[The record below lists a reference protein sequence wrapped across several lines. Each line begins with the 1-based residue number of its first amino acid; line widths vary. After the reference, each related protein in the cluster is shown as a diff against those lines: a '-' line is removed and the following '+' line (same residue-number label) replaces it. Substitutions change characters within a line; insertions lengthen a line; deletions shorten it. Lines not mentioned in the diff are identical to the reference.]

1 MTQVRTRFSPS
12 PTGALHL
19 GGAHTALFN
28 WLFARHHGGA
38 FILRIEDTDKERSSE
53 THVRQIQ
60 ESLLWLGLHWDEG
73 PFFQSERLPLY
84 HEFTERLL
92 KAGAAYCCDCDPEDL
107 EERRQKALAQGEK
120 PRYDGRCRERGLAR
134 APNRAVRFKTPQ
146 IGVSCWEDQIKGHI
160 AFENRE
166 LDDLVILRAD
176 GLPTYNL
183 AVVVDDI
190 TMNVSHIIRGDDH
203 ISNTPR
209 QLLIYEALGAKPP
222 LLAHMPLMLGK
233 DRTKLSKRHGALSV
247 LAYRDRGILP
257 HTLNNYLARL
267 GWSHGDQEIF
277 TQEELI
283 RYFSL
288 HHVGKAPGIHDD
300 EKLLWLNSHYLK
312 TGDDDEL
319 AGELIPFLAPLDIA
333 SPDPGYL
340 ARVVATLK
348 IRSKTLAEMAEAARF
363 YFQDP
368 RPYDPKG
375 AQKFLTPATAPLVRE
390 AIKALENLSELSEE
404 TLTGMLKDLAAQA
417 GVKLVAVAQPLR
429 VALTGR
435 TASPSLTDVIAL
447 LGREECL
454 TRLSRAFDFIEQEG
468 TAAAAVP
475 HAKPF

>member
-28 WLFARHHGGA
+28 WLFARHHGGV
-38 FILRIEDTDKERSSE
+38 FILRIEDTDKERSQESFVE
-53 THVRQIQ
+53 QIK
-60 ESLLWLGLHWDEG
+60 ESLLWLGLTWDEG
-73 PFFQSERLPLY
+73 PYRQSERLSLY
-84 HEFTERLL
+84 HEFAGRLL
-92 KAGAAYCCDCDPEDL
+92 EAGLAYCCDCDPEDL
-107 EERRQKALAQGEK
+107 EERRQKALARGEK
-120 PRYDGRCRERGLAR
+120 PRYDGRCRERGL
-134 APNRAVRFKTPQ
+134 PPGPGRAVRFKTPQ
-146 IGVSCWEDQIKGHI
+146 MGVTCWEDQIKGHI
-160 AFENRE
+160 AFENQE

-176 GLPTYNL
+176 GIPTYNL

-190 TMNVSHIIRGDDH
+190 TMDVSHIIRGDDH

-209 QLLIYEALGAKPP
+209 QILIYEALGAKPP
-222 LLAHMPLMLGK
+222 LFAHMPLMLGK

-277 TQEELI
+277 TPEELI

-288 HHVGKAPGIHDD
+288 HQVGKAPGIHDD

-312 TGDDDEL
+312 TGDDHDL
-319 AGELIPFLAPLDIA
+319 ARMLLPYLAPLGIEA
-333 SPDPGYL
+333 PDPDYL

-348 IRSKTLAEMAEAARF
+348 TRSKTLAEMAEAARF

-368 RPYDPKG
+368 RPYEPGG
-375 AQKFLTPATAPLVRE
+375 AQKFLTSDKAPLLRE
-390 AIKALENLSELSEE
+390 AVKTLDKVPDLSEE
-404 TLTGMLKDLAAQA
+404 TLTAMLKDLAAQA

-447 LGREECL
+447 LGREESSR
-454 TRLSRAFDFIEQEG
+454 RLSQAVDFIE
-468 TAAAAVP
+468 
-475 HAKPF
+475 KS